1 MLEMSGAA
9 ANITIRRATLA
20 DASSITQAHYE
31 ALEAYHD
38 FYGAFFKTHPGEF
51 MPGLTE
57 KALKKT
63 PEKGAGGNVFLVAE
77 EVKEVDGVCKRD
89 VVGFVRHEVKNGK
102 EKAEDSKEDQ
112 EEEGKAEKEESPYA
126 CKEILQSVWKE
137 FCDVQAARDAMVE
150 KCANGKEH
158 ICKESHGLLHVEK
171 GERRKTAK
179 YDMQQ
184 GSSTL

>member
-1 MLEMSGAA
+1 MSGKA
-9 ANITIRRATLA
+9 ANITIRPATLA

-38 FYGAFFKTHPGEF
+38 FYSTFFKTHPGEF

-63 PEKGAGGNVFLVAE
+63 PEERTGGNVFFVAE
-77 EVKEVDGVCKRD
+77 EVKAVDGVDKRD
-89 VVGFVRHEVKNGK
+89 VVGFVRYEVKGDK
-102 EKAEDSKEDQ
+102 EKAKDSKEDQ
-112 EEEGKAEKEESPYA
+112 GKEDKAEKEESPYA

-137 FCDVQAARDAMVE
+137 FCDVQAARDTMVE

-158 ICKESHGLLHVEK
+158 ICKEHPPPNPSSPCK
-171 GERRKTAK
+171 RRKETEN
-179 YDMQQ
+179 D
-184 GSSTL
+184 